1 MDKQEALQHGATNN
15 KPCYMER
22 ASKTAQ
28 DEQPL
33 TTANHQRVVTVQ
45 RIECK
50 AHHVHS
56 WVTSDHNTLF
66 KENTPFSKK

>member
-1 MDKQEALQHGATNN
+1 MTRDGQTRSLATWSDKQEALQHGATNK

-33 TTANHQRVVTVQ
+33 TTANH
-45 RIECK
+45 
-50 AHHVHS
+50 
-56 WVTSDHNTLF
+56 
-66 KENTPFSKK
+66 

>member
-33 TTANHQRVVTVQ
+33 TTANH
-45 RIECK
+45 
-50 AHHVHS
+50 
-56 WVTSDHNTLF
+56 
-66 KENTPFSKK
+66 